1 MMEIRHGTAGPSYL
15 EARWAAVLE
24 AMAFTPGSIHSRS
37 EPGTAAGG
45 DGLASQSRA
54 ATRESAELELGW
66 CETVWQLLK
75 SSPYVDPLDMLT
87 AYRPVGREVFAAR
100 IVAASKPAE
109 IVAVLRLA
117 GQHRLADRVEHL
129 HVLVE
134 DDPDE
139 PSIVFPSL
147 RELALFVVSERGFG
161 EPEIGVS
168 PDGFLQAEWPVK
180 NGGVLV
186 MNFLPDGFIQFAAVA
201 KSVIGDDRC
210 RRVNGTL
217 PKNEA
222 LSAVTP
228 FTR

>member
-1 MMEIRHGTAGPSYL
+1 MMEIRHGTAGPSYG
-15 EARWAAVLE
+15 EARRAAVLE
-24 AMAFTPGSIHSRS
+24 AMAFTPGSIHIRN
-37 EPGTAAGG
+37 EAGTAAGV
-45 DGLASQSRA
+45 DGLARQSRA
-54 ATRESAELELGW
+54 ATREVSEPGLGW
-66 CETVWQLLK
+66 CATEWQSLV
-75 SSPYVDPLDMLT
+75 SSASVDTLDMLT
-87 AYRPVGREVFAAR
+87 ASRAVGREVFAAR

-109 IVAVLRLA
+109 ILAVLRLT

-129 HVLVE
+129 HVLIE

-147 RELALFVVSERGFG
+147 RELALFLVSERRFG

-168 PDGFLQAEWPVK
+168 PDGFLQAEWPVR

-186 MNFLPDGFIQFAAVA
+186 MNFLPGGIIQFAAVA

-217 PKNEA
+217 PKDEA
-222 LSAVTP
+222 LSTVRP
-228 FTR
+228 FTW